1 MKGVWGLECR
11 SRRGGAGGEQGE
23 TSSENPEYLGRRR
36 LQDAAQFPLRARREG
51 RREGR
56 REANDGSRGTNAET
70 NMNARA
76 GMQTQRGAAPSHLRL
91 ACTYSTELTFF

>member
-1 MKGVWGLECR
+1 MKGVWGLECG
-11 SRRGGAGGEQGE
+11 SRRGGAGGKQGE

-36 LQDAAQFPLRARREG
+36 LQNAAQFPLRG
-51 RREGR
+51 RREVR
-56 REANDGSRGTNAET
+56 REANDGGRSTNAET